1 MGCFRP
7 KYIMFQLKRYRG
19 VIFNDTRVDAIFEE
33 KLTCGLENDMKN
45 LVNLHHSTRK
55 PQIGTFIGSFHTK

>member
-7 KYIMFQLKRYRG
+7 KYKMFQLKRYRG

-45 LVNLHHSTRK
+45 LANLHHSTRK
-55 PQIGTFIGSFHTK
+55 PQIGTFIGSFQTK